1 MYVDVH
7 WKEKEEK
14 GSPLNLAL
22 SGAKY
27 ISFIA
32 NVYWKTGEN
41 DLIVLMV
48 GPASERKR
56 EKRFNDLIAPMV

>member
-14 GSPLNLAL
+14 GSRLNLAL

-48 GPASERKR
+48 WPCLGKKKRKR
-56 EKRFNDLIAPMV
+56 FTDLIAPMV